1 MAVKTERESF
11 PMTADYLIVLFADVA
26 IVESPIRMFTLPYFS
41 LSSGQTVFS
50 LAECV
55 PGVFFTLFSLFF
67 MPVHFSR
74 VTGPLAHSYKEPS
87 EEVARAELSIG
98 QMPSYQ

>member
-55 PGVFFTLFSLFF
+55 PGVFFTLFPCFLCQSTS
-67 MPVHFSR
+67 PE
-74 VTGPLAHSYKEPS
+74 PLDLWHIPTRNLQKRLPERSF
-87 EEVARAELSIG
+87 
-98 QMPSYQ
+98 Q